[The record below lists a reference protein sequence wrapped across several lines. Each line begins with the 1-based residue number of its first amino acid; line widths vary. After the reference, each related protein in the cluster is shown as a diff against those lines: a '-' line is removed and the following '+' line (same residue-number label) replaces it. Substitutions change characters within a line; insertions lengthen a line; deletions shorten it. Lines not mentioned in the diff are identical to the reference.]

1 MGGGFESSCLQFK
14 PDKSEVL
21 PRQDIVENKGDD
33 LKLMVLDLNEEPLVC
48 SLKEVEFEKKEGLV
62 EDNDDDKEDSVK
74 KNSKEEGLKG
84 EVQFSGRVLRSRS
97 AVKNQRVIEGDKVDK
112 TEDDSSSAMKT
123 TEVVKEGNDQS
134 HTEVNDVQRK
144 VGKMG
149 KRKRG
154 RPPKLVDKGND
165 QSHSEVKDV
174 QSKVGKMGKR
184 KRGRPPKLLDK
195 GNDQSHSEVKDV
207 QSKVG
212 KIGKRKRGRP
222 PKLLDKGNDQSHG
235 KVKDVQSKVGKMGK
249 RKRGRPP
256 KLLDMGN
263 DQSHSE
269 VKDVQS
275 KVGKMGKC
283 KRGRPPKFLVKNG
296 SEKKTPE
303 LQVQENDYPDGKVR
317 KELKCKRGRPPKVL
331 GNGGSVKKGF
341 TIKAVESDHVDG
353 DVSRQAKRKCG
364 RPRKVPENSG
374 FEKKGINVK
383 AGESNQL
390 DGGRVKKP
398 NHKRRRGRPMKGQKN
413 EGVNRE
419 ADEIKA
425 RESYSVETRK
435 ETNHKHDVPPRMN
448 VNDGFEMKPVDVEMG
463 EGNHFDCELRKEV
476 NRKRGRPPKMKG
488 SDRSDQCSSKV
499 KEGMICKR
507 GRPPKLQ
514 AGGKGLKSRLIDGR
528 KKLGGLRRCR
538 KKLRGRLKF
547 NISASTSLS
556 EKKLIAKDSNLKRF
570 LSANRDIF
578 DDMEKNEGKA
588 SLMVRPKVVKK
599 ARAEGVWRRS
609 EAKQALRD
617 RIVNLLKAAGWKI
630 DYRPRI
636 KKEYNDA
643 VYVNPEGKT
652 HWSVTLAY
660 RVLKS
665 YYENGGCDSK
675 VGPND
680 FIFTPIPEEELS
692 ILKRVVLKRR
702 VRKKMP
708 KGEDDDKVDDGQVQ
722 NKMNNQKRKWKDIE
736 KKKKKKQKVL
746 KEKLPL
752 HEEEN
757 SDGTLQRGTQVS
769 SRKRKLQQTQKR
781 KRYALL
787 VRNSMDG
794 AESDNNGYVLYDGK
808 RTLLSWMI
816 DLGTVPQNGKVEYL
830 VQRRTRTRESKAGRI
845 TRDGIQCNCCSDV
858 FTIAD
863 FETHAGGKIHQPFL
877 NICLETGV
885 PLLQCLLDAWNKQQQ
900 SECRGFH
907 FVDFGGEDP
916 NDDTCGICGDGGD
929 LICCD
934 GCPSTFHQSCLDIE
948 AFPSGNWNCVYC
960 TCKYCGMVGNT
971 YLRGKTEDTSSTIL
985 TCHSCEEKYHEPC
998 IQPMNAFD
1006 DDSSSAFFCGKR
1018 CKELFERLQMLVG
1031 VKHELQEGFSWA
1043 LVQRFDITSDVCLNE
1058 AYQKVESNSKLAVAL
1073 SVMDECFL
1081 PLVDHRSGI
1090 NLIHNIVYNFWSN
1103 FTRLNYSGF
1112 YTAILERGDEVISAA
1127 SIRIHGNLLAEMPF
1141 IGTRYAYRRQG
1152 MCCRLLCAIESALR
1166 SLNVQKLVIPAVPEL
1181 RETWTS
1187 VFGFQPLETA
1197 SKPKMRNMN
1206 ILVFPGVDMLE
1217 KPLLT
1222 HVMEEQIMGKASDKS
1237 VERCPVVF
1245 DLNVSAED
1253 PEPEIDDRTD
1263 EPAAIESTTPLSDGT
1278 LKYTFDIMAETV
1290 NLPESAAVSSSCI
1303 PAPEESNLEFDSQNI
1318 YSEEKADDSI
1328 VKQNLDS
1335 EHAASVKHS
1344 DNIGHAENE
1353 VAVPV
1358 QASKDAG
1365 KDVLTNG
1372 FDGTVQMSEDVN
1384 DIKHHG
1390 NSKLE
1395 MVECVSDFVKTVVQ
1409 SEEAKIFYFVKS
1421 IFQSEEAKICH
1432 AIGKDATNQ
1441 TSPST
1446 SQGAQHA
1453 ANGHYDVASNDSKS
1467 GPSRQGV
1474 KMEASGEVSSTID
1487 VNFITYEVCND
1498 TSKRENVQQR
1508 MCKPAEVV
1516 SAGSEVCHD

>member
-1152 MCCRLLCAIESALR
+1152 MCRRLLCAIESALR

-1278 LKYTFDIMAETV
+1278 LKYTFDIMAET
-1290 NLPESAAVSSSCI
+1290 
-1303 PAPEESNLEFDSQNI
+1303 
-1318 YSEEKADDSI
+1318 EKADDSI

-1395 MVECVSDFVKTVVQ
+1395 M
-1409 SEEAKIFYFVKS
+1409 
-1421 IFQSEEAKICH
+1421 SEEAKICH

>member
-1 MGGGFESSCLQFK
+1 MGGGFETSCLQFK
-14 PDKSEVL
+14 PDESEVL

-62 EDNDDDKEDSVK
+62 EVNEDDKEDSVK
-74 KNSKEEGLKG
+74 KNAKEEGLKG

-97 AVKNQRVIEGDKVDK
+97 AVKNQSVIEDDKVDK
-112 TEDDSSSAMKT
+112 TEDDSSSEMKT
-123 TEVVKEGNDQS
+123 TEVVKEGNDLS

-154 RPPKLVDKGND
+154 RPPKLLDKGND

-212 KIGKRKRGRP
+212 K
-222 PKLLDKGNDQSHG
+222 
-235 KVKDVQSKVGKMGK
+235 MGK
-249 RKRGRPP
+249 R
-256 KLLDMGN
+256 
-263 DQSHSE
+263 
-269 VKDVQS
+269 
-275 KVGKMGKC
+275 

-303 LQVQENDYPDGKVR
+303 LQVRENDYPDGKVR
-317 KELKCKRGRPPKVL
+317 KELKRKRGRPPKVL

-353 DVSRQAKRKCG
+353 DLSRQSKRKRG

-383 AGESNQL
+383 ADESNQL
-390 DGGRVKKP
+390 DGGRIKKS

-413 EGVNRE
+413 EGVNKE
-419 ADEIKA
+419 TDEIKA

-435 ETNHKHDVPPRMN
+435 EANHKHDVPPKMN

-463 EGNHFDCELRKEV
+463 EGNHFDCELREEV

-488 SDRSDQCSSKV
+488 SDRSDQCNRKV
-499 KEGMICKR
+499 KEGMIRKR

-514 AGGKGLKSRLIDGR
+514 ADSKGLKSRLIDGR
-528 KKLGGLRRCR
+528 KKLGGLRRGR

-547 NISASTSLS
+547 NIPSTSLS

-570 LSANRDIF
+570 LSANKDIF
-578 DDMEKNEGKA
+578 DDMEKNDGKA
-588 SLMVRPKVVKK
+588 SLMVRPKAVNAEGTENQVKK
-599 ARAEGVWRRS
+599 ARAEGQWRRS

-630 DYRPRI
+630 DYKPRNN
-636 KKEYNDA
+636 KEYNDA
-643 VYVNPEGKT
+643 VYVNPEGKS

-692 ILKRVVLKRR
+692 ILKRVVLKKR

-708 KGEDDDKVDDGQVQ
+708 KGKDDDRVDDGQVQ
-722 NKMNNQKRKWKDIE
+722 NKMNKQKRKWKDIK

-863 FETHAGGKIHQPFL
+863 FETHAGGKICQPFL

-885 PLLQCLLDAWNKQQQ
+885 PLLQCLLDAWNKRQQ

-934 GCPSTFHQSCLDIE
+934 SCPSTFHQSCLDIE
-948 AFPSGNWNCVYC
+948 
-960 TCKYCGMVGNT
+960 
-971 YLRGKTEDTSSTIL
+971 EDIL
-985 TCHSCEEKYHEPC
+985 FLLFVDHEPC
-998 IQPMNAFD
+998 IQPMDAFD
-1006 DDSSSAFFCGKR
+1006 DNSSSAFFCGKR

-1031 VKHELQEGFSWA
+1031 VKHELQEGFSWT

-1127 SIRIHGNLLAEMPF
+1127 SIRIHGNQLAEMPF

-1152 MCCRLLCAIESALR
+1152 MCRRLLCAIESALR

-1222 HVMEEQIMGKASDKS
+1222 HVMEEQIMGKASYQS
-1237 VERCPVVF
+1237 IERCPAVF

-1263 EPAAIESTTPLSDGT
+1263 EPAAIESTTPLPDGT
-1278 LKYTFDIMAETV
+1278 LKYTSDIMAETV

-1335 EHAASVKHS
+1335 EHAGSVKLS
-1344 DNIGHAENE
+1344 DNIVHADNE
-1353 VAVPV
+1353 VAIPV

-1372 FDGTVQMSEDVN
+1372 FDGTIQMSEDVN

-1421 IFQSEEAKICH
+1421 IFQSEEEKICH

-1487 VNFITYEVCND
+1487 VNFITYEVCSD

-1516 SAGSEVCHD
+1516 SAGSEVCRD

>member
-1 MGGGFESSCLQFK
+1 MGGGFETSCLQFK
-14 PDKSEVL
+14 PDESEVL

-62 EDNDDDKEDSVK
+62 EVNEDDKEDSVK
-74 KNSKEEGLKG
+74 KNAKEEGLKG

-97 AVKNQRVIEGDKVDK
+97 AVKNRSVIEGGNVDK
-112 TEDDSSSAMKT
+112 TGDDSSSEMKT
-123 TEVVKEGNDQS
+123 TEVVKEGNDLS

-154 RPPKLVDKGND
+154 RPPKLLDKGND

-212 KIGKRKRGRP
+212 K
-222 PKLLDKGNDQSHG
+222 
-235 KVKDVQSKVGKMGK
+235 MGK
-249 RKRGRPP
+249 R
-256 KLLDMGN
+256 
-263 DQSHSE
+263 
-269 VKDVQS
+269 
-275 KVGKMGKC
+275 

-303 LQVQENDYPDGKVR
+303 LQVRENDYPDGKVR
-317 KELKCKRGRPPKVL
+317 KELKRKRGRPPKVL

-353 DVSRQAKRKCG
+353 DVSRQSKRKRG

-383 AGESNQL
+383 ADESNQL
-390 DGGRVKKP
+390 DGGRVKKS

-413 EGVNRE
+413 EGVNKE
-419 ADEIKA
+419 TDEIKA

-435 ETNHKHDVPPRMN
+435 EANHKHDVPPKMN

-463 EGNHFDCELRKEV
+463 EGNHFDCELREEV

-488 SDRSDQCSSKV
+488 SDRSDQCNSKV
-499 KEGMICKR
+499 KEGMIRKR

-514 AGGKGLKSRLIDGR
+514 AGSKGLKSRLIDGR
-528 KKLGGLRRCR
+528 KKLGGLRRGR

-547 NISASTSLS
+547 NIPSTSLS

-570 LSANRDIF
+570 LSANKDIF
-578 DDMEKNEGKA
+578 DGMEKNDGKA
-588 SLMVRPKVVKK
+588 SLMVRPKAVNAEGSENQVKK
-599 ARAEGVWRRS
+599 ARAEGEWRRS
-609 EAKQALRD
+609 EARQALRD

-630 DYRPRI
+630 DYKPRNN
-636 KKEYNDA
+636 KEYNDV

-692 ILKRVVLKRR
+692 ILKRVVLKKR

-722 NKMNNQKRKWKDIE
+722 NKMNKQKRKWKDIK

-863 FETHAGGKIHQPFL
+863 FETHAGGKICQPFL

-885 PLLQCLLDAWNKQQQ
+885 PLLQCLLDAWNKRQQ

-934 GCPSTFHQSCLDIE
+934 SCPSTFHQSCLDIE
-948 AFPSGNWNCVYC
+948 FRRTFC
-960 TCKYCGMVGNT
+960 
-971 YLRGKTEDTSSTIL
+971 
-985 TCHSCEEKYHEPC
+985 
-998 IQPMNAFD
+998 
-1006 DDSSSAFFCGKR
+1006 FF
-1018 CKELFERLQMLVG
+1018 
-1031 VKHELQEGFSWA
+1031 
-1043 LVQRFDITSDVCLNE
+1043 
-1058 AYQKVESNSKLAVAL
+1058 
-1073 SVMDECFL
+1073 FL
-1081 PLVDHRSGI
+1081 
-1090 NLIHNIVYNFWSN
+1090 
-1103 FTRLNYSGF
+1103 
-1112 YTAILERGDEVISAA
+1112 
-1127 SIRIHGNLLAEMPF
+1127 
-1141 IGTRYAYRRQG
+1141 
-1152 MCCRLLCAIESALR
+1152 
-1166 SLNVQKLVIPAVPEL
+1166 
-1181 RETWTS
+1181 
-1187 VFGFQPLETA
+1187 
-1197 SKPKMRNMN
+1197 
-1206 ILVFPGVDMLE
+1206 
-1217 KPLLT
+1217 
-1222 HVMEEQIMGKASDKS
+1222 
-1237 VERCPVVF
+1237 
-1245 DLNVSAED
+1245 
-1253 PEPEIDDRTD
+1253 
-1263 EPAAIESTTPLSDGT
+1263 
-1278 LKYTFDIMAETV
+1278 
-1290 NLPESAAVSSSCI
+1290 
-1303 PAPEESNLEFDSQNI
+1303 
-1318 YSEEKADDSI
+1318 
-1328 VKQNLDS
+1328 
-1335 EHAASVKHS
+1335 
-1344 DNIGHAENE
+1344 
-1353 VAVPV
+1353 
-1358 QASKDAG
+1358 
-1365 KDVLTNG
+1365 
-1372 FDGTVQMSEDVN
+1372 
-1384 DIKHHG
+1384 
-1390 NSKLE
+1390 
-1395 MVECVSDFVKTVVQ
+1395 
-1409 SEEAKIFYFVKS
+1409 
-1421 IFQSEEAKICH
+1421 
-1432 AIGKDATNQ
+1432 
-1441 TSPST
+1441 
-1446 SQGAQHA
+1446 
-1453 ANGHYDVASNDSKS
+1453 
-1467 GPSRQGV
+1467 
-1474 KMEASGEVSSTID
+1474 
-1487 VNFITYEVCND
+1487 
-1498 TSKRENVQQR
+1498 
-1508 MCKPAEVV
+1508 
-1516 SAGSEVCHD
+1516 

>member
-1 MGGGFESSCLQFK
+1 MGGGFETSCLQFK
-14 PDKSEVL
+14 PDESEVL

-62 EDNDDDKEDSVK
+62 EVNEDDKEDSVK
-74 KNSKEEGLKG
+74 KNAKEEGLKG

-97 AVKNQRVIEGDKVDK
+97 AVKNRSVIEGGNVDK
-112 TEDDSSSAMKT
+112 TGDDSSSEMKT
-123 TEVVKEGNDQS
+123 TEV
-134 HTEVNDVQRK
+134 
-144 VGKMG
+144 
-149 KRKRG
+149 
-154 RPPKLVDKGND
+154 
-165 QSHSEVKDV
+165 SEVKDV

-212 KIGKRKRGRP
+212 K
-222 PKLLDKGNDQSHG
+222 
-235 KVKDVQSKVGKMGK
+235 MGK
-249 RKRGRPP
+249 R
-256 KLLDMGN
+256 
-263 DQSHSE
+263 
-269 VKDVQS
+269 
-275 KVGKMGKC
+275 

-303 LQVQENDYPDGKVR
+303 LQVRENDYPDGKVR
-317 KELKCKRGRPPKVL
+317 KELKRKRGRPPKVL

-353 DVSRQAKRKCG
+353 DVSRQSKRKRG

-383 AGESNQL
+383 ADESNQL
-390 DGGRVKKP
+390 DGGRVKKS

-413 EGVNRE
+413 EGVNKE
-419 ADEIKA
+419 TDEIKA

-435 ETNHKHDVPPRMN
+435 EANHKHDVPPKMN

-463 EGNHFDCELRKEV
+463 EGNHFDCELREEV

-488 SDRSDQCSSKV
+488 SDRSDQCNSKV
-499 KEGMICKR
+499 KEGMIRKR

-514 AGGKGLKSRLIDGR
+514 AGSKGLKSRLIDGR
-528 KKLGGLRRCR
+528 KKLGGLRRGR

-547 NISASTSLS
+547 NIPSTSLS

-570 LSANRDIF
+570 LSANKDIF
-578 DDMEKNEGKA
+578 DGMEKNDGKA
-588 SLMVRPKVVKK
+588 SLMVRPKAVNAEGSENQVKK
-599 ARAEGVWRRS
+599 ARAEGEWRRS
-609 EAKQALRD
+609 EARQALRD

-630 DYRPRI
+630 DYKPRNN
-636 KKEYNDA
+636 KEYNDV

-692 ILKRVVLKRR
+692 ILKRVVLKKR

-722 NKMNNQKRKWKDIE
+722 NKMNKQKRKWKDIK

-863 FETHAGGKIHQPFL
+863 FETHAGGKICQPFL

-885 PLLQCLLDAWNKQQQ
+885 PLLQCLLDAWNKRQQ

-934 GCPSTFHQSCLDIE
+934 SCPSTFHQSCLDIE

-971 YLRGKTEDTSSTIL
+971 YQRTKTEDMSSTVL

-998 IQPMNAFD
+998 IQPMDAFD

-1031 VKHELQEGFSWA
+1031 VKHELQEGFSWT
-1043 LVQRFDITSDVCLNE
+1043 LVQR
-1058 AYQKVESNSKLAVAL
+1058 
-1073 SVMDECFL
+1073 
-1081 PLVDHRSGI
+1081 
-1090 NLIHNIVYNFWSN
+1090 
-1103 FTRLNYSGF
+1103 
-1112 YTAILERGDEVISAA
+1112 
-1127 SIRIHGNLLAEMPF
+1127 
-1141 IGTRYAYRRQG
+1141 
-1152 MCCRLLCAIESALR
+1152 
-1166 SLNVQKLVIPAVPEL
+1166 
-1181 RETWTS
+1181 
-1187 VFGFQPLETA
+1187 
-1197 SKPKMRNMN
+1197 
-1206 ILVFPGVDMLE
+1206 
-1217 KPLLT
+1217 
-1222 HVMEEQIMGKASDKS
+1222 
-1237 VERCPVVF
+1237 
-1245 DLNVSAED
+1245 
-1253 PEPEIDDRTD
+1253 
-1263 EPAAIESTTPLSDGT
+1263 
-1278 LKYTFDIMAETV
+1278 
-1290 NLPESAAVSSSCI
+1290 
-1303 PAPEESNLEFDSQNI
+1303 
-1318 YSEEKADDSI
+1318 
-1328 VKQNLDS
+1328 
-1335 EHAASVKHS
+1335 
-1344 DNIGHAENE
+1344 
-1353 VAVPV
+1353 
-1358 QASKDAG
+1358 
-1365 KDVLTNG
+1365 
-1372 FDGTVQMSEDVN
+1372 
-1384 DIKHHG
+1384 
-1390 NSKLE
+1390 
-1395 MVECVSDFVKTVVQ
+1395 
-1409 SEEAKIFYFVKS
+1409 
-1421 IFQSEEAKICH
+1421 
-1432 AIGKDATNQ
+1432 
-1441 TSPST
+1441 
-1446 SQGAQHA
+1446 
-1453 ANGHYDVASNDSKS
+1453 
-1467 GPSRQGV
+1467 
-1474 KMEASGEVSSTID
+1474 
-1487 VNFITYEVCND
+1487 
-1498 TSKRENVQQR
+1498 
-1508 MCKPAEVV
+1508 
-1516 SAGSEVCHD
+1516 

>member
-1 MGGGFESSCLQFK
+1 MGGGFETSCLQFK
-14 PDKSEVL
+14 PDESEVL

-62 EDNDDDKEDSVK
+62 EVNEDDKEDSVK
-74 KNSKEEGLKG
+74 KNAKEEGLKG

-97 AVKNQRVIEGDKVDK
+97 AVKNQSVIEGDKVDK
-112 TEDDSSSAMKT
+112 TEDDSSSEMKT
-123 TEVVKEGNDQS
+123 TEVVKEGNDLS

-154 RPPKLVDKGND
+154 RPPKLLDKGND

-212 KIGKRKRGRP
+212 K
-222 PKLLDKGNDQSHG
+222 
-235 KVKDVQSKVGKMGK
+235 MGK
-249 RKRGRPP
+249 R
-256 KLLDMGN
+256 
-263 DQSHSE
+263 
-269 VKDVQS
+269 
-275 KVGKMGKC
+275 

-296 SEKKTPE
+296 SEKKTSE
-303 LQVQENDYPDGKVR
+303 LQVRENDYPDGKVR
-317 KELKCKRGRPPKVL
+317 KELKRKRGRPPKVL

-353 DVSRQAKRKCG
+353 DVSRQSKRKRG

-383 AGESNQL
+383 ADESNQL
-390 DGGRVKKP
+390 DGGRVKKS

-413 EGVNRE
+413 EGVNKE
-419 ADEIKA
+419 TDEIKA

-435 ETNHKHDVPPRMN
+435 EANHKHDVPPKMN

-463 EGNHFDCELRKEV
+463 EGNHFDCELREEV
-476 NRKRGRPPKMKG
+476 NRKRRRPPKMKG
-488 SDRSDQCSSKV
+488 SERSDQCNSKV
-499 KEGMICKR
+499 KEGMIRKR

-514 AGGKGLKSRLIDGR
+514 AGSKGLKSRLIDGR
-528 KKLGGLRRCR
+528 KKLGGLRRGR

-547 NISASTSLS
+547 NIPSTSLS

-570 LSANRDIF
+570 LSANKDIF
-578 DDMEKNEGKA
+578 DDMEKNDGKA
-588 SLMVRPKVVKK
+588 SLMVRPKAVNAEGSENQVKK
-599 ARAEGVWRRS
+599 RRAEGEWRRS

-630 DYRPRI
+630 DYKPRNN
-636 KKEYNDA
+636 KEYNDA

-692 ILKRVVLKRR
+692 ILKRVVLKKR

-722 NKMNNQKRKWKDIE
+722 NKMNKQKRKWKDIK

-757 SDGTLQRGTQVS
+757 SDGTLQRSTQVS

-863 FETHAGGKIHQPFL
+863 FETHAGGKICQPFL

-885 PLLQCLLDAWNKQQQ
+885 PLLQCLLDAWNKRQQ

-934 GCPSTFHQSCLDIE
+934 SCPSTFHQSCLDIE

-971 YLRGKTEDTSSTIL
+971 YQRAKTEDMSSTVL

-998 IQPMNAFD
+998 IQPMDAFD

-1031 VKHELQEGFSWA
+1031 VKHELQEGFSWT

-1127 SIRIHGNLLAEMPF
+1127 SIRIHGNQLAEMPF

-1152 MCCRLLCAIESALR
+1152 MCRRLLCAIESALR

-1222 HVMEEQIMGKASDKS
+1222 HVMEEQIMGKATYKS
-1237 VERCPVVF
+1237 VERCPAVF

-1263 EPAAIESTTPLSDGT
+1263 EPAAIESTTPLPDGT
-1278 LKYTFDIMAETV
+1278 LKYTSDIMAETV

-1335 EHAASVKHS
+1335 EHAGSVKHS
-1344 DNIGHAENE
+1344 DNIEHADNE

-1395 MVECVSDFVKTVVQ
+1395 MVECVSDF
-1409 SEEAKIFYFVKS
+1409 SEEEKN
-1421 IFQSEEAKICH
+1421 CH

-1453 ANGHYDVASNDSKS
+1453 PNGHYDVASNDSKS

-1487 VNFITYEVCND
+1487 VNFITYEVCSD
-1498 TSKRENVQQR
+1498 TSKRENVQQC

>member
-1 MGGGFESSCLQFK
+1 MGGGFETSCLQFK
-14 PDKSEVL
+14 PDESEVL

-62 EDNDDDKEDSVK
+62 EVNEDDKEDSVK
-74 KNSKEEGLKG
+74 KNAKEEGLKG

-97 AVKNQRVIEGDKVDK
+97 AVKNLSVIEGDKVDK
-112 TEDDSSSAMKT
+112 TEDDSSSEMKT
-123 TEVVKEGNDQS
+123 TEVVKEGNDLS
-134 HTEVNDVQRK
+134 HTEVNDVQR
-144 VGKMG
+144 
-149 KRKRG
+149 
-154 RPPKLVDKGND
+154 
-165 QSHSEVKDV
+165 
-174 QSKVGKMGKR
+174 KVGKMGKR

-212 KIGKRKRGRP
+212 K
-222 PKLLDKGNDQSHG
+222 
-235 KVKDVQSKVGKMGK
+235 MGK
-249 RKRGRPP
+249 R
-256 KLLDMGN
+256 
-263 DQSHSE
+263 
-269 VKDVQS
+269 
-275 KVGKMGKC
+275 

-303 LQVQENDYPDGKVR
+303 LKVRENDYPDGKVR
-317 KELKCKRGRPPKVL
+317 KELKRKRGRPPKVL

-353 DVSRQAKRKCG
+353 DVSRQSKRKRG

-383 AGESNQL
+383 ADQSNQL
-390 DGGRVKKP
+390 DGGRVKKS

-413 EGVNRE
+413 EGVNKE
-419 ADEIKA
+419 TDEIKA

-435 ETNHKHDVPPRMN
+435 EANHKHDVPPKMN

-463 EGNHFDCELRKEV
+463 EGNHFDCELREEV

-488 SDRSDQCSSKV
+488 SDRSDQCNSKV
-499 KEGMICKR
+499 KEGMIRKR

-514 AGGKGLKSRLIDGR
+514 AGSKGLKSRLIDGR
-528 KKLGGLRRCR
+528 KKLGGLRRGR

-547 NISASTSLS
+547 NIPSTSLS

-570 LSANRDIF
+570 LSANKDIF
-578 DDMEKNEGKA
+578 DDMEKNDGKA
-588 SLMVRPKVVKK
+588 SLMVRPKALNAEGSENQVKK
-599 ARAEGVWRRS
+599 ARAEGEWRRS

-630 DYRPRI
+630 DYKPRNN
-636 KKEYNDA
+636 KEYNDA

-692 ILKRVVLKRR
+692 ILKRVVLKKR

-722 NKMNNQKRKWKDIE
+722 NKMNKQKRKWKDIK

-746 KEKLPL
+746 KEKLPR

-863 FETHAGGKIHQPFL
+863 FETHAGGKICQPFL

-885 PLLQCLLDAWNKQQQ
+885 PLLQCLLDAWNKRQQ

-934 GCPSTFHQSCLDIE
+934 SCPSTFHQSCLDIE

-971 YLRGKTEDTSSTIL
+971 YQRAKTEDMSSTVL

-998 IQPMNAFD
+998 IQPMDAFD

-1031 VKHELQEGFSWA
+1031 VKHELQEGFSWT

-1127 SIRIHGNLLAEMPF
+1127 SIRIHGNQLAEMPF

-1152 MCCRLLCAIESALR
+1152 MCRRLLCAIESALR

-1197 SKPKMRNMN
+1197 SKPKMRSMN

-1222 HVMEEQIMGKASDKS
+1222 HVMEEQIMGKASYKS
-1237 VERCPVVF
+1237 VERCPAVF

-1263 EPAAIESTTPLSDGT
+1263 EPAAIESTTLPDGT
-1278 LKYTFDIMAETV
+1278 LKYTSDIMAETV

-1335 EHAASVKHS
+1335 EHAGSVKHS
-1344 DNIGHAENE
+1344 DHIVHADNE

-1421 IFQSEEAKICH
+1421 IFQSEEEKNCH

-1453 ANGHYDVASNDSKS
+1453 PNGHYDVAFNDSKS

-1487 VNFITYEVCND
+1487 VNFITYEVCSD
-1498 TSKRENVQQR
+1498 TSKRENVQQC

>member
-1 MGGGFESSCLQFK
+1 MGGGFETSCLQFK
-14 PDKSEVL
+14 PDESEVL

-62 EDNDDDKEDSVK
+62 EVNEDDKEDSVK
-74 KNSKEEGLKG
+74 KNAKEEGLKG

-97 AVKNQRVIEGDKVDK
+97 AVKNQSVIEGDKVDK
-112 TEDDSSSAMKT
+112 TEDDSSSEMKT

-134 HTEVNDVQRK
+134 HSEVNDVQRK

-154 RPPKLVDKGND
+154 RPPKLLDKGND

-212 KIGKRKRGRP
+212 K
-222 PKLLDKGNDQSHG
+222 
-235 KVKDVQSKVGKMGK
+235 MGK
-249 RKRGRPP
+249 RKRGRP
-256 KLLDMGN
+256 
-263 DQSHSE
+263 S
-269 VKDVQS
+269 
-275 KVGKMGKC
+275 
-283 KRGRPPKFLVKNG
+283 KFLVKNG

-303 LQVQENDYPDGKVR
+303 LQVRENDYPDGKVR
-317 KELKCKRGRPPKVL
+317 KELKRKRGRPPKVL

-353 DVSRQAKRKCG
+353 DVSRQSKRKRG

-383 AGESNQL
+383 ADESNQL
-390 DGGRVKKP
+390 DGGRVKKS

-413 EGVNRE
+413 EGVNKE
-419 ADEIKA
+419 TDEIKA

-435 ETNHKHDVPPRMN
+435 EANHKHDVPPKMN

-463 EGNHFDCELRKEV
+463 EGNHFDCELREEV

-488 SDRSDQCSSKV
+488 SDRSDQCNSKV
-499 KEGMICKR
+499 KEGMIRKR

-514 AGGKGLKSRLIDGR
+514 AGSKGLKSRLIDGR
-528 KKLGGLRRCR
+528 KKLGGLRRGR

-547 NISASTSLS
+547 NIPSTSLS

-570 LSANRDIF
+570 LSANKDIF
-578 DDMEKNEGKA
+578 DDMEKNDGKA
-588 SLMVRPKVVKK
+588 SLMVRPKAVNAEGSENQVKK
-599 ARAEGVWRRS
+599 ARAEGEWRRS

-630 DYRPRI
+630 DYKPRNN
-636 KKEYNDA
+636 KEYNDA

-692 ILKRVVLKRR
+692 ILKRVVLKKR

-722 NKMNNQKRKWKDIE
+722 NKMNKQKRKWKDIK

-863 FETHAGGKIHQPFL
+863 FETHAGGKICQPFL

-885 PLLQCLLDAWNKQQQ
+885 PLLQCLLDAWNKRQQ

-934 GCPSTFHQSCLDIE
+934 SCPSTFHQSCLDIE

-971 YLRGKTEDTSSTIL
+971 YQRAKTEDMSSTEDIL
-985 TCHSCEEKYHEPC
+985 FLLFVDHEPC
-998 IQPMNAFD
+998 IQPMDAFD

-1031 VKHELQEGFSWA
+1031 VKHELQEGFSWT

-1127 SIRIHGNLLAEMPF
+1127 SIRIHGNQLAEMPF

-1152 MCCRLLCAIESALR
+1152 MCRRLLCAIESALR

-1197 SKPKMRNMN
+1197 IKPKMRNMN

-1222 HVMEEQIMGKASDKS
+1222 HVMEEQIMGKASYKS
-1237 VERCPVVF
+1237 VERCPAVF

-1263 EPAAIESTTPLSDGT
+1263 EPAAIESTTPLPDGT
-1278 LKYTFDIMAETV
+1278 LKYTSDIMAETV

-1335 EHAASVKHS
+1335 EHAGSVKHS
-1344 DNIGHAENE
+1344 DNIVHADNE

-1395 MVECVSDFVKTVVQ
+1395 MVEYVSDFVKTVVQ

-1421 IFQSEEAKICH
+1421 IFQSEEEKICH

-1453 ANGHYDVASNDSKS
+1453 PNGHYDVASNDSKS

-1474 KMEASGEVSSTID
+1474 KMVASGEVSSTIG
-1487 VNFITYEVCND
+1487 VNFITYEVCSD

>member
-1 MGGGFESSCLQFK
+1 MGGGFETSCLQFK
-14 PDKSEVL
+14 PDESEVL

-62 EDNDDDKEDSVK
+62 EVNEDDKEDSVK
-74 KNSKEEGLKG
+74 KNAKEEGLKG

-97 AVKNQRVIEGDKVDK
+97 AVKNQSVIEGDKVDK
-112 TEDDSSSAMKT
+112 TEDDSSSEMKT
-123 TEVVKEGNDQS
+123 TEVVKEGNDLS

-154 RPPKLVDKGND
+154 RPPKLLDKGND

-212 KIGKRKRGRP
+212 K
-222 PKLLDKGNDQSHG
+222 
-235 KVKDVQSKVGKMGK
+235 
-249 RKRGRPP
+249 
-256 KLLDMGN
+256 
-263 DQSHSE
+263 
-269 VKDVQS
+269 
-275 KVGKMGKC
+275 MGKC

-296 SEKKTPE
+296 SEKKTSE
-303 LQVQENDYPDGKVR
+303 LQVRENDYPDGKVR
-317 KELKCKRGRPPKVL
+317 KELKRKRGRPPKVL

-353 DVSRQAKRKCG
+353 DVSRQSKRKRG

-383 AGESNQL
+383 ADESNQL
-390 DGGRVKKP
+390 DGGRVKKS

-413 EGVNRE
+413 EGVNKE
-419 ADEIKA
+419 TDEIKA

-435 ETNHKHDVPPRMN
+435 EANHKHDVPPKMN

-463 EGNHFDCELRKEV
+463 EGNHFDCELREEV
-476 NRKRGRPPKMKG
+476 NRKRRRPPKMKG
-488 SDRSDQCSSKV
+488 SERSDQCNSKV
-499 KEGMICKR
+499 KEGMIRKR

-514 AGGKGLKSRLIDGR
+514 AGSKGLKSRLIDGR
-528 KKLGGLRRCR
+528 KKLGGLRRGR

-547 NISASTSLS
+547 NIPSTSLS

-570 LSANRDIF
+570 LSANKDIF
-578 DDMEKNEGKA
+578 DDMEKNDGKA
-588 SLMVRPKVVKK
+588 SLMVRPKAVNAEGSENQVKK
-599 ARAEGVWRRS
+599 ARAEGEWRRS

-630 DYRPRI
+630 DYKPRNN
-636 KKEYNDA
+636 KEYNDA

-692 ILKRVVLKRR
+692 ILKRVVLKKR

-708 KGEDDDKVDDGQVQ
+708 KGEDDDKVDDG
-722 NKMNNQKRKWKDIE
+722 
-736 KKKKKKQKVL
+736 QKVL

-757 SDGTLQRGTQVS
+757 SDGTLQRSTQVS

-858 FTIAD
+858 FAIAD
-863 FETHAGGKIHQPFL
+863 FETHAGGKICQPFL

-885 PLLQCLLDAWNKQQQ
+885 PLLQCLLDAWNKRQQ

-934 GCPSTFHQSCLDIE
+934 SCPSTFHQSCLDIE
-948 AFPSGNWNCVYC
+948 AFPS
-960 TCKYCGMVGNT
+960 
-971 YLRGKTEDTSSTIL
+971 D
-985 TCHSCEEKYHEPC
+985 HEPC

-1031 VKHELQEGFSWA
+1031 VKHELQEGFSWT

-1127 SIRIHGNLLAEMPF
+1127 SIRIHGNQLAEMPF

-1152 MCCRLLCAIESALR
+1152 MCRRLLCAIESALR

-1222 HVMEEQIMGKASDKS
+1222 NVMEEQIMGKATYKS
-1237 VERCPVVF
+1237 VERCPAVF

-1263 EPAAIESTTPLSDGT
+1263 EPAAIESTTPLTDGT
-1278 LKYTFDIMAETV
+1278 LKYTSDIMAETV

-1335 EHAASVKHS
+1335 EHAGSVKHS
-1344 DNIGHAENE
+1344 DNIEHADNE

-1421 IFQSEEAKICH
+1421 IFQSEEEKNCH

-1453 ANGHYDVASNDSKS
+1453 PNGHYDVASNDSKS

-1487 VNFITYEVCND
+1487 VNFITYEVCSD
-1498 TSKRENVQQR
+1498 TSKRENVQQC

>member
-1 MGGGFESSCLQFK
+1 MGGGFETSCLQFK
-14 PDKSEVL
+14 PDESEVL

-62 EDNDDDKEDSVK
+62 EVNEDDKEDSVK
-74 KNSKEEGLKG
+74 KNAKEEGLKG

-97 AVKNQRVIEGDKVDK
+97 AVKNQSVIEGDKVDK
-112 TEDDSSSAMKT
+112 TEDDSSSEIKT
-123 TEVVKEGNDQS
+123 TEVVKEGNDLS
-134 HTEVNDVQRK
+134 HTEVNDVQR
-144 VGKMG
+144 
-149 KRKRG
+149 
-154 RPPKLVDKGND
+154 
-165 QSHSEVKDV
+165 
-174 QSKVGKMGKR
+174 KVGKMGKR

-212 KIGKRKRGRP
+212 K
-222 PKLLDKGNDQSHG
+222 
-235 KVKDVQSKVGKMGK
+235 MGK

-256 KLLDMGN
+256 KLLAKGN

-275 KVGKMGKC
+275 KVGKMGKR

-303 LQVQENDYPDGKVR
+303 LQVRENDYPDGKVR
-317 KELKCKRGRPPKVL
+317 KEIKRKRGRPPKVL

-353 DVSRQAKRKCG
+353 DVSRQSKRKRG

-383 AGESNQL
+383 ADESNQL
-390 DGGRVKKP
+390 DGGRVKKS

-413 EGVNRE
+413 EGVNKE
-419 ADEIKA
+419 TDEIKA

-435 ETNHKHDVPPRMN
+435 EANHKHDVPPKMN

-463 EGNHFDCELRKEV
+463 EGNHFDCELREEV

-488 SDRSDQCSSKV
+488 SDRSDQCNSKV
-499 KEGMICKR
+499 KEGMIRKR

-514 AGGKGLKSRLIDGR
+514 AGSKGLKSRLIDGR
-528 KKLGGLRRCR
+528 KKLGGLRRGR

-547 NISASTSLS
+547 NIPSTSLS

-570 LSANRDIF
+570 LSANKDIF
-578 DDMEKNEGKA
+578 DDMEKNDGKA
-588 SLMVRPKVVKK
+588 SLMVRPKAVNAEGSENQVKK
-599 ARAEGVWRRS
+599 ARAEGEWRRS

-630 DYRPRI
+630 DYKPRNN
-636 KKEYNDA
+636 KEYTDA
-643 VYVNPEGKT
+643 VYVNPQGKT

-692 ILKRVVLKRR
+692 ILKRVVLKKR

-708 KGEDDDKVDDGQVQ
+708 KGEDDGQVQ
-722 NKMNNQKRKWKDIE
+722 NKMNKQKRKWKDIK
-736 KKKKKKQKVL
+736 KKKKKKQMVL

-863 FETHAGGKIHQPFL
+863 FETHAGGKICQPFL

-885 PLLQCLLDAWNKQQQ
+885 PLLQCLLDAWNKRQQ

-934 GCPSTFHQSCLDIE
+934 SCPSTFHQSCLDIE

-971 YLRGKTEDTSSTIL
+971 YQRAKTEDMSSTEDIL
-985 TCHSCEEKYHEPC
+985 FLLFVDHEPC
-998 IQPMNAFD
+998 IQPMDAFD
-1006 DDSSSAFFCGKR
+1006 DGSSSAFFCGKR

-1031 VKHELQEGFSWA
+1031 VKHELQEGFSWT

-1127 SIRIHGNLLAEMPF
+1127 SIRIHGNQLAEMPF

-1152 MCCRLLCAIESALR
+1152 MCRLLLCAIESALR

-1222 HVMEEQIMGKASDKS
+1222 HVMEEQIMGKASYKS
-1237 VERCPVVF
+1237 VERCPAVF

-1263 EPAAIESTTPLSDGT
+1263 EPAAIESTTPLPDGT
-1278 LKYTFDIMAETV
+1278 LKYNSDIMAETV

-1303 PAPEESNLEFDSQNI
+1303 PAPEESILEFDSQNI

-1335 EHAASVKHS
+1335 EHAGSVKHS
-1344 DNIGHAENE
+1344 DNIVHADNE

-1372 FDGTVQMSEDVN
+1372 FDGTVHMSEDVN

-1409 SEEAKIFYFVKS
+1409 PEEAKIFYFVKS
-1421 IFQSEEAKICH
+1421 IFQTEEEKICH
-1432 AIGKDATNQ
+1432 AIGKDATSQ

-1446 SQGAQHA
+1446 SLDAQHA
-1453 ANGHYDVASNDSKS
+1453 ANGHYNVASNDSQS

-1487 VNFITYEVCND
+1487 VNFIAYEVCND